1 MLGLWA
7 ALIGGLPFYSQSK
20 YFPEKYGYLKAKVP
34 AWLGILFLALSQ
46 AIYIWQMGLA
56 KGLLTGFT
64 VFTLAY
70 SLLPF
75 AFNLPKKYSI
85 IFWGLM
91 IGFFIIDIV
100 Y

>member
-7 ALIGGLPFYSQSK
+7 AFIGGLPFYSRSK

-34 AWLGILFLALSQ
+34 TWLGILFLVFSQ
-46 AIYIWQMGLA
+46 AIYIWQMGLV
-56 KGLLTGFT
+56 KGLLTGLT
-64 VFTLAY
+64 VITLAY

-85 IFWGLM
+85 LFWGIM
-91 IGFFIIDIV
+91 VVFFIIDSV

>member
-7 ALIGGLPFYSQSK
+7 ALIGGLPFFSQSK
-20 YFPEKYGYLKAKVP
+20 YFPEKYGYLKRKIPV
-34 AWLGILFLALSQ
+34 WTGILILVLSQ
-46 AIYIWQMGLA
+46 VIYIWQMGLT
-56 KGLLTGFT
+56 KGLLTGFI
-64 VFTLAY
+64 VITLAY

-75 AFNLPKKYSI
+75 TFNLPKKYLI

-91 IGFFIIDIV
+91 VVFFIIDII

>member
-20 YFPEKYGYLKAKVP
+20 YFPEKYGYLKNKIP
-34 AWLGILFLALSQ
+34 AWLGILILVLSQ
-46 AIYIWQMGLA
+46 VIYVWQMGFV
-56 KGLLTGFT
+56 KGLLAGCI
-64 VFTLAY
+64 VITLAY

-75 AFNLPKKYSI
+75 AFNLSKKYLI
-85 IFWGLM
+85 IFGGLM
-91 IGFFIIDIV
+91 VVFVIIDIV

>member
-20 YFPEKYGYLKAKVP
+20 YFPEKYGYLKNKIP
-34 AWLGILFLALSQ
+34 AWVGIFILVLSQ
-46 AIYIWQMGLA
+46 GIYIWQMGLA
-56 KGLLTGFT
+56 KGLLTGF
-64 VFTLAY
+64 VVITLAY

-75 AFNLPKKYSI
+75 AFNLPKKYSMF
-85 IFWGLM
+85 FWGLM
-91 IGFFIIDIV
+91 VVFFILDIV